1 MLWAEQY
8 TGYIP
13 FCPKASPLSTS
24 LTADTQGWV
33 EGREETAVMN
43 DPLGG
48 DVESCSDEWQGLGS
62 GTWASVT
69 P

>member
-33 EGREETAVMN
+33 EGREETAVMAPWEGMWSPAVMN
-43 DPLGG
+43 GKVLA
-48 DVESCSDEWQGLGS
+48 QGLG
-62 GTWASVT
+62 
-69 P
+69 PQ